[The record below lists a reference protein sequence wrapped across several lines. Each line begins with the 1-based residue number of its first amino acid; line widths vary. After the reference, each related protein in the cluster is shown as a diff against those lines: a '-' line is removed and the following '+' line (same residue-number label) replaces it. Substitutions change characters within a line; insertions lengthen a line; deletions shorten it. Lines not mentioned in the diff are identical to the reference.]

1 MIFLVLQKI
10 DDSKVQ
16 FMVLK
21 KYLQFDIILIAVIH
35 LAGIIGIR
43 FVSPEIFLKTSFVSI
58 VIPLGLYM
66 YRTKPNFSNY
76 LILLLVYFVTFFS
89 EWIGVNFSYLFGNY
103 EYGNSLGL
111 KIDGVPILIGL
122 NWVLLA
128 VVSREISAN
137 FFSNKWIIILISS
150 VMMVLIDSVIEP
162 ISEKLDFWT
171 WENSIIPFSNYK
183 DWFLVALINQWLL
196 SFIKSEKDMFHWS
209 LAYLIILILFFASFY
224 I

>member
-1 MIFLVLQKI
+1 
-10 DDSKVQ
+10 
-16 FMVLK
+16 MVLK

-43 FVSPEIFLKTSFVSI
+43 IVSPEIFLKTSFVSI
-58 VIPLGLYM
+58 VIPLGLYI
-66 YRTKPNFSNY
+66 YRKKLNFSNY
-76 LILLLVYFVTFFS
+76 IILLLVYFVTFFS

-128 VVSREISAN
+128 VVSREICAN
-137 FFSNKWIIILISS
+137 FFSNKWIVILISS
-150 VMMVLIDSVIEP
+150 IIMVLIDSIIEP

-171 WENSIIPFSNYK
+171 WENSIIPLSNYK

-196 SFIKSEKDMFHWS
+196 SFIKSKKDMFHWS